1 LRFLHTS
8 DWHLGARLGE
18 FSRLDEQREVLEEIR
33 LLADAENVDF
43 IIIAGDVF
51 DNFNPPNEAVE
62 LLYRELKKLTNNASR
77 PVIVIAGNHD
87 SPDRIE
93 APDPLAAECGIFFI
107 GYPDF
112 TRPET
117 IFDDSR
123 VSFPE
128 KGIVKIELD
137 GKPPVRVL
145 TTPYANEN
153 RLRKYLESGKREE
166 QLSEILSESWK
177 ALASSYCD
185 DKGINILTAH
195 LFMTES
201 SGKASKQ
208 PGLFSEEDASTKL
221 EEPEE
226 ERSILHPGGLE
237 LIDAALLPAE
247 IQYTALG
254 HLHRPQV
261 VREGISPVVYS
272 GSPLAF
278 GLSEED
284 QQKSVVIV
292 ELEPGGVAA
301 IEQHPLNC
309 GKRIIRKTFS
319 DIDSAVLWLN
329 ENQDCYVE
337 LLVECDSFISAGD
350 RRRLYDAHE
359 GITAVIPLSR
369 QDGAVLSEEGVKHQ
383 MPDLSG
389 SIEQLFVSYF
399 EYKKGMGPDEEML
412 SLFREVTAQAK
423 TSDAGGLE

>member
-1 LRFLHTS
+1 MKFLHTS

-33 LLADAENVDF
+33 ILADAENVDF
-43 IIIAGDVF
+43 IIIAGDIF

-62 LLYRELKKLTNNASR
+62 LLYRELKKLTNNTKR

-112 TRPET
+112 IRPEV

-128 KGIVKIELD
+128 KGIVMIEIA
-137 GKPPVRVL
+137 GNPPVRIL

-153 RLRKYLESGKREE
+153 RLRKYLEAGKREE
-166 QLSEILSESWK
+166 QLAEILSESWE

-185 DKGINILTAH
+185 AKGINILTAH
-195 LFMTES
+195 LFMTDS
-201 SGKASKQ
+201 PRKVSKQ
-208 PGLFSEEDASTKL
+208 PGLFGEEEVRVKL

-237 LIDAALLPAE
+237 LIDAALVPSE

-254 HLHRPQV
+254 HLHRPQI
-261 VREGISPVVYS
+261 VREGVSPVVYA
-272 GSPLAF
+272 GSPLSF

-292 ELEPGGVAA
+292 ELEPGGVAG
-301 IEQHPLNC
+301 IEQHSLRC
-309 GKRIIRKTFS
+309 GRRIIRKTFS
-319 DIDSAVLWLN
+319 DIDTAVLWLN
-329 ENQDCYVE
+329 DNQDCYVE

-369 QDGAVLSEEGVKHQ
+369 HDGAVTSEDGVKHQ

-389 SIEQLFVSYF
+389 SIEQLFISYF
-399 EYKKGMGPDEEML
+399 DYKKGMEPDEEML

-423 TSDAGGLE
+423 ISDTGGSE